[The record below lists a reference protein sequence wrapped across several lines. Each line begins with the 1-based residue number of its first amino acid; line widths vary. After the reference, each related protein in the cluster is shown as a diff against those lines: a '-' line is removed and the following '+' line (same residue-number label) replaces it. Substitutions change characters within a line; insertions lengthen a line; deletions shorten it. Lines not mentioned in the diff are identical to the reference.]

1 MNENVHE
8 LSALYALDALT
19 GEDRA
24 RFERHLDECEECRE
38 QLAGLRDAGA
48 AMAFAVEGPP
58 PPAALRDRILV
69 AARAE
74 GQNVVPLQRRRSLA
88 VSVAA
93 AVAVAASAAA
103 VSLGVWA
110 ASLHH
115 SLSGERAAVR
125 ILSDPNAR
133 HVPVARPKGELVVA
147 PSGEAVLSVSLPAPP
162 KGKTYEA
169 WVAAPAA
176 KRAGEF
182 DGRTVRLTQRVPSG
196 ARVMVT
202 VERSGGVD
210 SPTSSPLL
218 TVRA

>member
-1 MNENVHE
+1 MTENVHE

-38 QLAGLRDAGA
+38 QLSGLREAGSA
-48 AMAFAVEGPP
+48 LAFAVEGPP
-58 PPAALRDRILV
+58 PPAELRQRVLD

-74 GQNVVPLQRRRSLA
+74 PQNVVPLRPRRSLA
-88 VSVAA
+88 VSIAS
-93 AVAVAASAAA
+93 AVAVAATAAA
-103 VSLGVWA
+103 VSFGVWSV
-110 ASLHH
+110 SLHD
-115 SLSGERAAVR
+115 SLSNERAAVR

-133 HVPVARPKGELVVA
+133 HVRVASPKGELVVA
-147 PSGEAVLSVSLPAPP
+147 PSGEAVLSVSLPSPP

-169 WVAAPAA
+169 WVAAPGA

-182 DGRTVRLTQRVPSG
+182 DGRTVRLTQRVPVG
-196 ARVMVT
+196 AQVMVT
-202 VERSGGVD
+202 LERSGGVD
-210 SPTSSPLL
+210 SPTSSPLI

>member
-1 MNENVHE
+1 MTENVHE

-24 RFERHLDECEECRE
+24 RFEGHLDECEDCRE
-38 QLAGLRDAGA
+38 QLAGLRAAGS

-58 PPAALRDRILV
+58 PPLELRERILD

-88 VSVAA
+88 VSIAA

-115 SLSGERAAVR
+115 SLAGERAAVR
-125 ILSDPNAR
+125 ILADPNAR
-133 HVPVARPKGELVVA
+133 HVPVPSPKGELVVA

-176 KRAGEF
+176 TRAGEF
-182 DGRTVRLTQRVPSG
+182 DGRTVRLTQRVPAG
-196 ARVMVT
+196 AQVMVT

-210 SPTSSPLL
+210 SPTSTPLL